1 MSYFLT
7 FKTIDTVSLQFAE
20 ADSELVEL
28 IMMTNVFSNSKQ
40 TAWSWN
46 WKWLIHR

>member
-7 FKTIDTVSLQFAE
+7 FKTIDAVSLQFAE

-28 IMMTNVFSNSKQ
+28 IMWLTSFPIASKQ
-40 TAWSWN
+40 HEVEIESG
-46 WKWLIHR
+46 